1 MEASTET
8 AVRREISIAARPE
21 TVWEFL
27 VQPEKATRWMGQAAS
42 LDPRPGGEYRVEVL
56 SGNVAVGEFV
66 EVDPP
71 HRLVWTWG
79 WTDESQ
85 SPVPPGSTRIEVE
98 LEPDGD
104 GTLLRFIAS
113 GLPDAA
119 APRDRGARRRPRA
132 GYLARRDDLARCIES
147 SAVHFEKWQA
157 LGNDYVIVEEREL
170 PFELTPARV
179 RAICAPHTGVGPG
192 GIPLTRGAAN

>member
-8 AVRREISIAARPE
+8 AVRREIAIAARPE

-27 VQPEKATRWMGQAAS
+27 VQPEKATRWMGKAAS
-42 LDPRPGGEYRVEVL
+42 LDPRPGGEYRAEVI
-56 SGNVAVGEFV
+56 SGNVALGEFV

-85 SPVPPGSTRIEVE
+85 SPVPVGSTRIEVE

-104 GTLLRFIAS
+104 GGTLLRFTHS
-113 GLPDAA
+113 GLPDAD
-119 APRDRGARRRPRA
+119 APPSTRTG
-132 GYLARRDDLARCIES
+132 GITTS
-147 SAVHFEKWQA
+147 SASVSRRA
-157 LGNDYVIVEEREL
+157 ATTRAV
-170 PFELTPARV
+170 TP
-179 RAICAPHTGVGPG
+179 GS
-192 GIPLTRGAAN
+192 TR